1 MRLRGTFD
9 RQEITKKNLH
19 DIKEVIVS
27 SSFSRPFFL
36 LSTIALRLEPSWLV
50 CTLNRIRTV
59 DSDWLKKKKP
69 KSTHTHTVS
78 KSDSIFFC
86 FFFIYFVCFFF
97 FGNCVTSSRQCP
109 FRVGPAKWRR
119 RRNKRN
125 KQSDKKKNNS
135 TLNVFNLIPSSI
147 DVECAWS

>member
-86 FFFIYFVCFFF
+86 FFFIYLFFF
-97 FGNCVTSSRQCP
+97 FWKLRYLLSSVSVSC
-109 FRVGPAKWRR
+109 GAGKMAAPAKQKKQT
-119 RRNKRN
+119 KR
-125 KQSDKKKNNS
+125 QKKK
-135 TLNVFNLIPSSI
+135 TTRL
-147 DVECAWS
+147 

>member
-19 DIKEVIVS
+19 DIEEVIVS

-97 FGNCVTSSRQCP
+97 LEIALPPLVSVRFVWGRQN
-109 FRVGPAKWRR
+109 GGAGETKET
-119 RRNKRN
+119 NKAT
-125 KQSDKKKNNS
+125 KKKQLDS
-135 TLNVFNLIPSSI
+135 
-147 DVECAWS
+147 ECL